1 MNTEQEHLKK
11 INSELQL
18 IEFGEK
24 DKLASHLRKT
34 EVYLKKVFGKDS
46 EYYERFCRISF
57 VPEGVIYNT
66 GHYKN
71 KEIWEDG
78 ISHYRSLLETLGYE
92 FELKNLKGK
101 NELEYPSQV
110 TWHWLKT
117 HVPVKV
123 WISFISLLIAAFIA
137 GVTASECKI
146 TKLIFQ
152 DKQPLV
158 RDIEK

>member
-46 EYYERFCRISF
+46 EYYERFCRLSF

-71 KEIWEDG
+71 KEIWENG
-78 ISHYRSLLETLGYE
+78 ISNYSSLLETVGYE

-101 NELEYPSQV
+101 NELEYQSQV
-110 TWHWLKT
+110 TLHWLKA
-117 HVPVKV
+117 HIPIKI

-137 GVTASECKI
+137 GVTASEYKI
-146 TKLIFQ
+146 TKFFITY
-152 DKQPLV
+152 KKPLV
-158 RDIEK
+158 QNIEK